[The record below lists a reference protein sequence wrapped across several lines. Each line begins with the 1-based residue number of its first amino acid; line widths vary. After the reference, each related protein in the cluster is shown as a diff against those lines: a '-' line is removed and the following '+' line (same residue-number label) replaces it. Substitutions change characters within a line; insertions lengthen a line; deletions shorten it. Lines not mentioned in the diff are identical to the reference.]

1 MFLSSLQ
8 LVNFK
13 SYAEGSFEFSDKVN
27 VLVGA
32 NGSGKT
38 NLLDAIHYMSLCK
51 SYFLSQDGF
60 AVRFGSDGF
69 ALHGEFHGFDDDRSR
84 KVSCIYRLGGRKTVK
99 FNGKDYERLSDHIGQ
114 FPLIM
119 VAPYDNDIIHN
130 GSEVRRKF
138 FDMVIS
144 QFDREYLHDLIS
156 YQKVLN
162 QRNILLKQSWENG
175 HVDASL
181 LQIYNDQ
188 LVPYAEKVFD
198 KRRRFTET
206 IIPVFQKYYDYLSE
220 SREKVDINYM
230 SVLSKP
236 QYSVLLQQN
245 MDKDFRAGHTVDGIH
260 KDDYDFLMD
269 GRSVKRFS
277 SQGQQKSFA
286 LALKLS
292 QFDYILGKKKL
303 KPILLLDDI
312 FDKLDEARI
321 SQLLN
326 LVGNEHFGQ
335 VFLSDTNE
343 ERIVRILNHHGI
355 SRKIFRVSKEQFC
368 GIPE

>member
-1 MFLSSLQ
+1 MYLKSLQ

-13 SYAEGSFEFSDKVN
+13 SYAEGSYEFSDKVN
-27 VLVGA
+27 AVVGA

-38 NLLDAIHYMSLCK
+38 NLLDAIHYLSLCK
-51 SYFLSQDGF
+51 SYFLSQDGY
-60 AVRFGSDGF
+60 AVRFGEEAF
-69 ALHGEFHGFDDDRSR
+69 AIHGEFHGFDDDRSR
-84 KVSCIYRLGGRKTVK
+84 KVSCIYRQGGRKTVK

-119 VAPYDNDIIHN
+119 VAPYDNDIIHE
-130 GSEVRRKF
+130 GSEVRRRF
-138 FDMVIS
+138 FDMIIS

-156 YQKVLN
+156 YQKVLG

-175 HVDASL
+175 HLDAAL
-181 LQIYNDQ
+181 LQIYSDQ
-188 LVPYAEKVFD
+188 LVPYAEAVYE
-198 KRRRFTET
+198 KRRRFVET

-220 SREKVDINYM
+220 SREKVEIRY
-230 SVLSKP
+230 LS
-236 QYSVLLQQN
+236 SLESGGFAEMLQRN
-245 MDKDFRAGHTVDGIH
+245 AEADFRAGHTTAGIH

-292 QFDYILGKKKL
+292 QFDYIYDLKRV

-312 FDKLDEARI
+312 FDKLDESRI

-335 VFLSDTNE
+335 VFLSDTDE
-343 ERIVRILNHHGI
+343 ERIVRILDRHGI
-355 SRKIFRVSKEQFC
+355 SHKIFRVEK
-368 GIPE
+368 G

>member
-1 MFLSSLQ
+1 MFLKSLQ

-13 SYAEGSFEFSDKVN
+13 NYAEGSYEFSDKVN
-27 VLVGA
+27 AVVGP

-51 SYFLSQDGF
+51 SYFLSQDGY
-60 AVRFGSDGF
+60 AVRFGEEAF
-69 ALHGEFHGFDDDRSR
+69 AIHGEFHGFDDDRSR
-84 KVSCIYRLGGRKTVK
+84 KVSCVYRQGGRKSVR
-99 FNGKDYERLSDHIGQ
+99 FNGKEYERMSDHIGQ

-119 VAPYDNDIIHN
+119 VAPYDNDIIHE
-130 GSEVRRKF
+130 GSEVRRRF

-156 YQKVLN
+156 YQKVLA
-162 QRNILLKQSWENG
+162 QRNVVLKQSWESG
-175 HVDASL
+175 HLDGAL

-188 LVPYAEKVFD
+188 LVPYAEAVFA
-198 KRRRFTET
+198 KRCRFVET

-220 SREKVDINYM
+220 SRETVDIHYQ
-230 SVLSKP
+230 SSLERQP
-236 QYSVLLQQN
+236 FAETLLQN
-245 MDKDFRAGHTVDGIH
+245 AEADFRAGHTTAGIH

-277 SQGQQKSFA
+277 SQGQQKSFS

-292 QFDYILGKKKL
+292 QFDYIYNMKRL

-312 FDKLDEARI
+312 FDKLDESRI

-335 VFLSDTNE
+335 VFLSDTDE
-343 ERIVRILNHHGI
+343 ERIVRILEKHGI
-355 SRKIFRVSKEQFC
+355 AHKIFRVGKA
-368 GIPE
+368 